1 MFLHPICSPLMAVRK
16 RHRTQDQRSAA
27 TRERLLDATIDCIVA
42 HGYARTTT
50 TMIARRARLSRG
62 AQLHHFGNR
71 EQLVLAAIAH
81 LFDRGR
87 REFAA
92 AFKNVPPGPDQNDIA
107 IDLSWKFFSG
117 RLATAWIEI
126 MVAARSDPHL
136 RAAVQQRA
144 ADLQREVLE
153 FGHSYSNLP
162 LNEFALSQAFEAA
175 LMMGLA
181 VMGMNLGAEEFAGA
195 SAAILGLLKEFI
207 RSLGHERGMLR
218 RVFDRFV
225 SAAAPG
231 AVTR

>member
-1 MFLHPICSPLMAVRK
+1 VAIR
-16 RHRTQDQRSAA
+16 RRRRTQDERSAA
-27 TRERLLDATIDCIVA
+27 TRERLLDAAIDCIVA

-50 TMIARRARLSRG
+50 TMIARRARLTRG

-87 REFAA
+87 REFAV
-92 AFKNVPPGPDQNDIA
+92 AFKDVPPGPDQNDIA
-107 IDLSWKFFSG
+107 IDLSWRFFSG

-126 MVAARSDPHL
+126 IVAARSDRRL
-136 RAAVQQRA
+136 RIAVQRRA

-153 FGHSYSNLP
+153 FGHSYSSLP

-181 VMGMNLGAEEFAGA
+181 VMGMNLGAEELAGA

-207 RSLGHERGMLR
+207 RSLGRDPGVLR
-218 RVFDRFV
+218 RVLDRMA
-225 SAAAPG
+225 SASALGTTA
-231 AVTR
+231 R

>member
-1 MFLHPICSPLMAVRK
+1 MAVRK
-16 RHRTQDQRSAA
+16 RRRTQDERSAA
-27 TRERLLDATIDCIVA
+27 TRERLLDAAIDCIVA

-50 TMIARRARLSRG
+50 TMIARRARLTRG

-87 REFAA
+87 CEFAD
-92 AFKNVPPGPDQNDIA
+92 AFKNVPPSPDQNDMA

-126 MVAARSDPHL
+126 MVAARSDPRL
-136 RAAVQQRA
+136 KSAVRQRA

-175 LMMGLA
+175 LMMGLT
-181 VMGMNLGAEEFAGA
+181 VMGMNLGAEDFAGA
-195 SAAILGLLKEFI
+195 AAAILGLLKEFI
-207 RSLGHERGMLR
+207 RSLSRDRGMLR
-218 RVFDRFV
+218 RVLDRLA
-225 SAAAPG
+225 STTAPG
-231 AVTR
+231 ATVR

>member
-1 MFLHPICSPLMAVRK
+1 MAVRK
-16 RHRTQDQRSAA
+16 HRRRSQDQRSAA
-27 TRERLLDATIDCIVA
+27 TRERLLDAAIDCIVA

-50 TMIARRARLSRG
+50 TMIARRARLTRG
-62 AQLHHFGNR
+62 AQFHHFGNR

-92 AFKNVPPGPDQNDIA
+92 AFKDVSPGPDQNDIA

-126 MVAARSDPHL
+126 MVAARSDPRL
-136 RAAVQQRA
+136 KVAVQQRA

-181 VMGMNLGAEEFAGA
+181 VMGMNLGAEEFGTV
-195 SAAILGLLKEFI
+195 SSAILGLLKEFI
-207 RSLGHERGMLR
+207 RSLARDPGMLR
-218 RVFDRFV
+218 RVLDRLTTI
-225 SAAAPG
+225 SAP
-231 AVTR
+231 AVAVR

>member
-1 MFLHPICSPLMAVRK
+1 MAAGQR
-16 RHRTQDQRSAA
+16 RRTQYQRSAA
-27 TRERLLDATIDCIVA
+27 TRARLLDAAIDCIVA

-50 TMIARRARLSRG
+50 TMIARRARLTRG

-81 LFDRGR
+81 LFERGR

-126 MVAARSDPHL
+126 MVAARSDPRL
-136 RAAVQQRA
+136 KAAVQRRA

-153 FGHSYSNLP
+153 FGHSYSKLP

-181 VMGMNLGAEEFAGA
+181 MMGMNLGAEQFAGA
-195 SAAILGLLKEFI
+195 SAAILGLLKELI
-207 RSLGHERGMLR
+207 RSLARDRGLLT
-218 RVFDRFV
+218 RVLDRLA
-225 SAAAPG
+225 SAPAPAA
-231 AVTR
+231 VKR